1 MEKKSAILFHKTV
14 NEPNAVIKV
23 SWAAMSSVSGY
34 EIGGLA
40 GAVEEIIIIVVDSSG
55 CRALV
60 FTSFRC
66 VNGILCNRGTRTR
79 TDEALAGENSLMV
92 TAFVTDAVYSASN
105 AGMLKLCHLR
115 GSRVTDMFSSRL
127 NVISLF

>member
-34 EIGGLA
+34 EIGRLS
-40 GAVEEIIIIVVDSSG
+40 GAVEEIIIIIVDSFG
-55 CRALV
+55 CQALV

-66 VNGILCNRGTRTR
+66 VNGILCNWGTRT
-79 TDEALAGENSLMV
+79 DL
-92 TAFVTDAVYSASN
+92 
-105 AGMLKLCHLR
+105 
-115 GSRVTDMFSSRL
+115 
-127 NVISLF
+127 